1 MELNMKKISI
11 VLISLLSSLIMG
23 QKEIPGS
30 GSISGTLLDERM
42 NGSQNLVIDPEMVQ
56 QARMIKVNKEKA
68 FMKKQIL
75 KGVKY
80 EPKTFKVNNDNSK
93 LLAIK
98 KIIEEIKHKS
108 VESNISSQEIM
119 IIKSGRLDKDLE
131 INDGINIKMNTKKIN
146 HGNK

>member
-1 MELNMKKISI
+1 MKKISI

-56 QARMIKVNKEKA
+56 QVRMIKVNKEKA

-131 INDGINIKMNTKKIN
+131 MNDEINIKMNTKKIN